1 MTEAVKMVGVTK
13 RFGKVTANNQ
23 VDFSVYSG
31 EIHSLVGENGA
42 GKTTL
47 MRILY
52 GLYAPTEGEIYI
64 EGEKVEFSSSLQA
77 IKKGIGMVH
86 QHFML
91 IPRLTVAENIILG
104 SEPGSRLK
112 LDRREAVRRIREIC
126 DRYHL
131 AIDVEARVMDISLG
145 MQQKVEIV
153 KAIYRGAR
161 ILILDEPTAVLTPQ
175 EIDELGIILK
185 TMKKQ
190 GMTMIIITHKL
201 QEVKDF
207 SDRITVLRQGRLVTV
222 VNTGETSIEEI
233 AYLMVG
239 RKVVLGG
246 KKKSQPGLKP
256 VFQMEGVCLREQ
268 GRELLKDISLEVRQG
283 EILGIAGIDGSGQ
296 DILVDVINGGV
307 KPQQGRILF
316 DGTDVGKSRPDER
329 RASGIGIIP
338 QDRHRHGLAL
348 DFTIEENLV
357 LGYQRSERYINHGFI
372 NFRKRKEWARQ
383 AVEQFDIRP
392 ENEKLPARVLS
403 GGNQQKILIS
413 RELQLDP
420 QLIIANQPT
429 RGVDIGAIENIHNI
443 LTEQRERGKGLL
455 LISMEI
461 DELLALCDRIAVMYD
476 GRIMG
481 VLTSGEAVREVIGL
495 MMVGHSREEA
505 FASVNGKE
513 DRDHG

>member
-1 MTEAVKMVGVTK
+1 MTEAVKMVGITK
-13 RFGKVTANNQ
+13 KFGKVTANNN

-126 DRYHL
+126 ERYHL
-131 AIDVEARVMDISLG
+131 AIDVEARVKDISLG

-207 SDRITVLRQGRLVTV
+207 SDRITVLRQGHLVTV
-222 VNTGETSIEEI
+222 VNTGETSVEEI

-246 KKKSQPGLKP
+246 KKKSSPGKEP
-256 VFQMEGVCLREQ
+256 IFQMEGVCFRER
-268 GRELLKDISLEVRQG
+268 GKELLKDISLEVCRG

-296 DILVDVINGGV
+296 DILVDVINGAV
-307 KPQQGRILF
+307 NPQKGRMLF
-316 DGTDVGKSRPDER
+316 DGADVGDSRPEER
-329 RASGIGIIP
+329 RAAGIGIIP
-338 QDRHRHGLAL
+338 QDRHRHGLVL
-348 DFTIEENLV
+348 DFTVEENLV
-357 LGYQRSERYINHGFI
+357 LGYQRSRRYIDHGFI

-392 ENEKLPARVLS
+392 GNEKLPARVLS

-476 GRIMG
+476 GRVMG
-481 VLTSGEAVREVIGL
+481 VLSGGEAGREVIGL
-495 MMVGHSREEA
+495 MMVGRSREEA
-505 FASVNGKE
+505 FASVNGKG